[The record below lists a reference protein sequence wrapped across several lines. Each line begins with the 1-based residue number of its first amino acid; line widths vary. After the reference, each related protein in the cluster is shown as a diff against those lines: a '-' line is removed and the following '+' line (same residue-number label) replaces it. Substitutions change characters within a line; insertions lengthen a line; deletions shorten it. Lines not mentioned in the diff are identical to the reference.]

1 MAISACALL
10 TAPVALAMTWVGPET
25 SPTTNNLYGVSC
37 PDASHCFA
45 VGGTTSAG
53 KIIHTAN
60 AGAAGPTWSSQ
71 TPPNNATGQYNAISC
86 ADDNDC
92 IVVGS
97 TAGGGPVI
105 AATANGG
112 TTWSKQTAPSPA
124 TVALQGVW
132 CANSTHC
139 VAVGN
144 DVGSSPVIIATA
156 NGGSTWTAQTA
167 PATNTPLN
175 DVNCPSTTVCYAVG
189 GTSSAATVIATTN
202 GGTTWT
208 AQTVPSA
215 DNVALNAVT
224 CTSTTVCF
232 AVGNAVSGTGEI
244 VATTNGGAN
253 WSYQSDGSPLSLY
266 GVSCWDAT
274 DCVTVGASGRVAWSS
289 NGTGWSWQNSPTSNT
304 LYSVDISNETSG
316 TAVGV
321 SGTIVGYSM
330 GCNSSGGLNF
340 TPPTSFSWPS
350 TALTG
355 RDQSIST
362 GLNLSPDDET
372 GSDAGWN
379 LSATSTTF
387 SSGTHTLPDD
397 GGDDHRRIGHR
408 GHRELLAP
416 EQSDLVSV
424 DGTRRGYRS
433 VGGQDLRRRPGDR
446 GRTGQRC
453 PERIAERSRQRQDR
467 YLHLNLDD
475 YARERTVK
483 FQPHFLG
490 ICSRTVSRGGRYA
503 KCHPAAGRRIEREG
517 APAAPGADRE
527 PLENRQLGVVADQEA
542 VGTRLAVIAA
552 DLDVPP

>member
-1 MAISACALL
+1 
-10 TAPVALAMTWVGPET
+10 
-25 SPTTNNLYGVSC
+25 
-37 PDASHCFA
+37 
-45 VGGTTSAG
+45 
-53 KIIHTAN
+53 
-60 AGAAGPTWSSQ
+60 
-71 TPPNNATGQYNAISC
+71 
-86 ADDNDC
+86 
-92 IVVGS
+92 VV
-97 TAGGGPVI
+97 
-105 AATANGG
+105 
-112 TTWSKQTAPSPA
+112 
-124 TVALQGVW
+124 
-132 CANSTHC
+132 
-139 VAVGN
+139 
-144 DVGSSPVIIATA
+144 IATA

-175 DVNCPSTTVCYAVG
+175 DVNCPSTTACYAVG

-304 LYSVDISNETSG
+304 LYSGDISNETSG

-321 SGTIVGYSM
+321 SGTIVGYSL

-387 SSGTHTLPDD
+387 SSGTHTLPTTAAMITAASATA
-397 GGDDHRRIGHR
+397 GTGSCSLPNNQISYP
-408 GHRELLAP
+408 LTVPAAATAP
-416 EQSDLVSV
+416 SAVKIFDAGQ
-424 DGTRRGYRS
+424 GTGAGPVNVALS
-433 VGGQDLRRRPGDR
+433 ASLNVPGNA
-446 GRTGQRC
+446 RTGTYTSTWT
-453 PERIAERSRQRQDR
+453 I
-467 YLHLNLDD
+467 
-475 YARERTVK
+475 T
-483 FQPHFLG
+483 
-490 ICSRTVSRGGRYA
+490 
-503 KCHPAAGRRIEREG
+503 
-517 APAAPGADRE
+517 
-527 PLENRQLGVVADQEA
+527 
-542 VGTRLAVIAA
+542 LASG
-552 DLDVPP
+552 P